1 MPTPFFPL
9 FRYTIIRDGERMS
22 PLPPSQQSQEPQ
34 LATDTVQEDVEVV
47 QTSGQLDTFA
57 VS

>member
-1 MPTPFFPL
+1 
-9 FRYTIIRDGERMS
+9 MS